1 MGKLVCIVAQAR
13 YLAQQVGVMGTGPGA
28 HLAAHDERAQIFLPR
43 HPAQLH
49 LFFKVCQLLFVQ
61 AQRDHMLPFPH
72 RASSL
77 PVISSRLRALWKN
90 AARS

>member
-1 MGKLVCIVAQAR
+1 MRINMKKTGKNLLVLLALLPGIILIIFPMYVTIVTAFK
-13 YLAQQVGVMGTGPGA
+13 TP
-28 HLAAHDERAQIFLPR
+28 PR

-61 AQRDHMLPFPH
+61 TQRDHMLPFPH

>member
-1 MGKLVCIVAQAR
+1 MTKKK
-13 YLAQQVGVMGTGPGA
+13 QVGVMGTGPGA

-43 HPAQLH
+43 HPAHRH

-61 AQRDHMLPFPH
+61 TQRDHMLPFPH

-77 PVISSRLRALWKN
+77 PVISSRLLLFKKN
-90 AARS
+90 EKSFQKE